1 MLFKTNG
8 IVFHQI
14 KYSESSVIAK
24 IYTELFGI
32 QSYLIKGV
40 RSKKSKIKSAL
51 LQHLSLVDLV
61 VYHKEKSNIQY
72 IKEIRSAYQFTSI
85 PFDIRKSSITVF
97 INEVL
102 YKSIHEEEANQNLF
116 DYLFNSIKLLDMT
129 TKNFVDFHLL
139 FTIGLTKYL
148 GFFPRGNFSDKK
160 TVFDLQ
166 EGFFQNAVPN
176 HSNYL
181 KKPLSEIFY
190 NLLNTPI
197 EHMDSVK
204 ISYFQRNE
212 LLNKIIEYYRLHLP
226 AFKDIKSPDILKEVL
241 S

>member
-1 MLFKTNG
+1 MLFKTRG

-40 RSKKSKIKSAL
+40 RNKKSKIKSAL
-51 LQHLSLVDLV
+51 LQHLSIVDLV

-72 IKEIRSAYQFTSI
+72 IKEIRSEYQFTSI
-85 PFDIRKSSITVF
+85 PFDIRKSSIAVF
-97 INEVL
+97 INEIL

-116 DYLFNSIKLLDMT
+116 DYLLNSIKLLDMI
-129 TKNFVDFHLL
+129 TKRFVDFHLL

-148 GFFPRGNFSDKK
+148 GFFPRRNFSDKK
-160 TVFDLQ
+160 TVFNLQ
-166 EGFFQNAVPN
+166 EGFFQNAIPN

-181 KKPLSEIFY
+181 KKPISEIFY
-190 NLLNTPI
+190 NLLNTQI
-197 EHMDSVK
+197 EDVDSVK
-204 ISYFQRNE
+204 ISNSQRNE

-226 AFKDIKSPDILKEVL
+226 AFKDIKSPDILQEVL